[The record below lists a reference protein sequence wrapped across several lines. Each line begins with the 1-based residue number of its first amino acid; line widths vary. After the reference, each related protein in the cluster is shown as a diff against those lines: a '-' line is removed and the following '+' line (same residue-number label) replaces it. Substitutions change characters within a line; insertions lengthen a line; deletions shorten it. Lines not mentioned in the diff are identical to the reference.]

1 MNARPPSRVNPSIPT
16 GPSGGSVPRLRAGLE
31 GMMAALDA
39 GGKYL
44 PADDTASARK
54 ALEKAAARMAI
65 SGGHTVVAL
74 AGATGSGKST
84 MFNAFVGALVSDVGR
99 LRPTTTS
106 TCAAVWGE
114 DAAVELLDW
123 LGVKERH
130 RVPEGQTGRAGDVD
144 LDGLVLL
151 DLPDFDSYKAAH
163 RAEVDRVLELADL
176 FVWVTDPQKYA
187 DAVLHDDYLA
197 KAADHRT
204 VSLVLLNQADRLT
217 EAEQAACKAD
227 LERLLERD
235 GLGGTKVLLT
245 SSISGQG
252 LHELG
257 LALAEAVAAKTAAR
271 ERLIGDIHRHAR
283 TLRGYVGDSEP
294 VLPENVAGNL
304 VSALGRTAGVP
315 IVLDA
320 VEKDYRR
327 QAVASTGWP
336 FLRWAR
342 NLKPDPMKR
351 LRLEAKKNPKEV
363 TAPPDGF
370 GELLQRSSLPAASP
384 TSRAGVELATRR
396 LSMEA
401 VSGLP
406 KVWATAIED
415 AVAPAQD
422 DLADSLDQAVMSTPL
437 GNRRPLWWGAVGLLQ
452 WVAAIAVV
460 VGAVW
465 LAGIGVM
472 SYLMLPQPD
481 VPRVGYVPLPT
492 VLLGAGLLV
501 GLLLALLSKP
511 FARIG
516 ARRRRE
522 AVSKRLDEAIG
533 GVAQKRIVDP
543 VEEILAAHRTTREG
557 LDAALKS

>member
-1 MNARPPSRVNPSIPT
+1 MNARTSERADAST
-16 GPSGGSVPRLRAGLE
+16 GSVPRLRTGLE
-31 GMMAALDA
+31 GMMTALDA
-39 GGKYL
+39 GEPYL
-44 PADDTASARK
+44 PGEKTAEAR
-54 ALEKAAARMAI
+54 ATLEKAAERMSI

-114 DAAVELLDW
+114 EPATELLDW

-130 RVPEGQTGRAGDVD
+130 RVPENQIGRAGDVD

-151 DLPDFDSYKAAH
+151 DLPDFDSYKAEH
-163 RAEVDRVLELADL
+163 RAEVDRVLALADV

-187 DAVLHDDYLA
+187 DAVLHDEYLT
-197 KAADHRT
+197 KASDHRT

-217 EAEQAACKAD
+217 EAEQEACRAD

-235 GLGGTKVLLT
+235 GLGGTEVLLT

-252 LHELG
+252 LPELG
-257 LALAEAVAAKTAAR
+257 LALAGAVAAKTAAR

-283 TLRGYVGDSEP
+283 ALREYVGETEP

-327 QAVASTGWP
+327 QAVANTGWP
-336 FLRWAR
+336 FVRWAR

-351 LRLEAKKNPKEV
+351 LRLEAKKHPKEV
-363 TAPPDGF
+363 TAPPEGF

-401 VSGLP
+401 VTGLP
-406 KVWATAIED
+406 KVWATAVEN
-415 AVAPAQD
+415 AVQPAQD
-422 DLADSLDQAVMSTPL
+422 DLSDALDQAVMSTPL
-437 GNRRPLWWGAVGLLQ
+437 GTRRPLWWSLVGLLQ

-460 VGAVW
+460 VGALW
-465 LAGIGVM
+465 LVVIGAI
-472 SYLMLPQPD
+472 SWLQLPQPE
-481 VPRVGYVPLPT
+481 VPRIGYVPVPT
-492 VLLGAGLLV
+492 VLLAAGLLL
-501 GLLLALLSKP
+501 GLLLATLSRP

-522 AVSKRLDEAIG
+522 QVSRRLDEAIG
-533 GVAQKRIVDP
+533 DVAQQRIVDP
-543 VEEILAAHRTTREG
+543 VQQVLDAHRATREG
-557 LDAALKS
+557 LDAALAS

>member
-1 MNARPPSRVNPSIPT
+1 MSARKTAPDAT
-16 GPSGGSVPRLRAGLE
+16 TGSVPRLRAGLE

-39 GGKYL
+39 GGPYL
-44 PADDTASARK
+44 PGEQTAEARK
-54 ALEKAAARMAI
+54 SLEKAASRMSI

-84 MFNAFVGALVSDVGR
+84 LFNAFVGALVSDVGR

-106 TCAAVWGE
+106 TCAAVWGQE
-114 DAAVELLDW
+114 PATELLDW

-130 RVPEGQTGRAGDVD
+130 RVPEDQVGRAGDVD

-163 RAEVDRVLELADL
+163 RAEADRILGLADV

-187 DAVLHDDYLA
+187 DAVLHDEYLT

-204 VSLVLLNQADRLT
+204 VSLVLLNQADRLS
-217 EAEQAACKAD
+217 EDEQQACKAD

-235 GLGGTKVLLT
+235 GLGGTEVLLT

-252 LHELG
+252 LQELG
-257 LALAEAVAAKTAAR
+257 LSLAGAVAAKTAAR

-283 TLRGYVGDSEP
+283 ALREHVGDTEP

-336 FLRWAR
+336 FVRWAR

-351 LRLEAKKNPKEV
+351 LRLESKKHPKEV
-363 TAPPDGF
+363 TAPPEGF
-370 GELLQRSSLPAASP
+370 GELLQRSSLPTASP

-401 VSGLP
+401 VTGLP
-406 KVWATAIED
+406 KEWATAIQD
-415 AVAPAQD
+415 AVQPAQEE
-422 DLADSLDQAVMSTPL
+422 LADALDQAVMSTPL
-437 GNRRPLWWGAVGLLQ
+437 GTRRPLWWSVVGLLQ
-452 WVAAIAVV
+452 WVAALSVV

-465 LAGIGVM
+465 LAGIAAM
-472 SYLMLPQPD
+472 SYLMLPMPD

-492 VLLGAGLLV
+492 VLLGAGLVL
-501 GLLLALLSKP
+501 GLLLAVLSRP

-516 ARRRRE
+516 ARRRRQ
-522 AVSKRLDEAIG
+522 AVGKRLDAAIG
-533 GVAQKRIVDP
+533 GVAQERIVDP
-543 VEEILAAHRTTREG
+543 VQHVLTAHRTTREG
-557 LDAALKS
+557 LDAALAA

>member
-1 MNARPPSRVNPSIPT
+1 MSARTARSDGSTP
-16 GPSGGSVPRLRAGLE
+16 SVPRLRAGLE

-39 GGKYL
+39 GGPYL
-44 PADDTASARK
+44 SGEQTASAR
-54 ALEKAAARMAI
+54 ASLEKAAARMAI
-65 SGGHTVVAL
+65 TGGHTVVAL

-99 LRPTTTS
+99 SRPTTTS

-114 DAAVELLDW
+114 EPATELLDW

-130 RVPEGQTGRAGDVD
+130 RVPEGQIGRAGDVD

-163 RAEVDRVLELADL
+163 RAEVDRVLGLADV

-187 DAVLHDDYLA
+187 DAVLHDDYLT

-204 VSLVLLNQADRLT
+204 VSMVLLNQADRLS
-217 EAEQAACKAD
+217 EAEQQACKAD

-235 GLGGTKVLLT
+235 GLGGVEVLLT

-252 LHELG
+252 LPELG
-257 LALAEAVAAKTAAR
+257 LSLARAVAAKTAAR
-271 ERLIGDIHRHAR
+271 ERLIGDIHSHAR
-283 TLRGYVGDSEP
+283 GLREHVGDSEP
-294 VLPENVAGNL
+294 ALPENVAGNL

-320 VEKDYRR
+320 VEKDYLR

-336 FLRWAR
+336 FIRWAR

-370 GELLQRSSLPAASP
+370 GELLQRSSLPTASP

-396 LSMEA
+396 LSIEA
-401 VSGLP
+401 ATGLP
-406 KVWATAIED
+406 KVWATAVEN

-422 DLADSLDQAVMSTPL
+422 DLADALDQAVMSTPL
-437 GNRRPLWWGAVGLLQ
+437 GSRRPLWWSVVGLLQ
-452 WVAAIAVV
+452 WVAALSVV

-522 AVSKRLDEAIG
+522 QVSRRLDEAIG

-543 VEEILAAHRTTREG
+543 VQHVLDAHRTTREG
-557 LDAALKS
+557 LDAALNS